1 MKEPKSY
8 VCERSV
14 EYALI
19 PELVKLLK
27 SKYKNVVAIFPWAT
41 REGSKTSL
49 DVNGGLTFKVIGIYA
64 RRPKLHASSDKI
76 TVKLNESI
84 IFAARKAADL
94 GLPLIAGSIL
104 ARSFFDLAATE
115 KSVYFNLNTLPLDI
129 DEIEAEFDCK
139 GKVDADI
146 CPIIDHKEIL
156 KIIDTSA
163 KQLDVQGFMN
173 IVKEIKAASSG
184 LDYYNPM
191 VYMGG
196 YKPVY
201 VLFSEEI

>member
-1 MKEPKSY
+1 MKAPKSY

-14 EYALI
+14 EYVLI
-19 PELVKLLK
+19 PELVRLLK

-49 DVNGGLTFKVIGIYA
+49 DVNGGLTFQAIGIYA
-64 RRPKLHASSDKI
+64 RRPKLRASDDKI

-104 ARSFFDLAATE
+104 AKNFFDLAATE
-115 KSVYFNLNTLPLDI
+115 SFVYFNLNALPIDI
-129 DEIEAEFDCK
+129 DEFEAEFDCK
-139 GKVDADI
+139 SKVDSDI

-156 KIIDTSA
+156 QIIDTSA
-163 KQLDVQGFMN
+163 KQLDIEEFMN
-173 IVKEIKAASSG
+173 IVKEIKAASNG

-191 VYMGG
+191 IYMGG